1 MVRLI
6 KNQKWEKAM
15 TTNGRGRGGR
25 RAGAGRKKGRK
36 NSPTPPMQKVSY
48 ALMAEL
54 ARTFTVPA
62 LNKLAHLMY
71 HAKSEAI
78 QMHAANL
85 LLDRAW
91 GKAPQ
96 ALQIRTQPEAERKR
110 YTVEEVRQE
119 LIRRGYGAV
128 LGLTPSPLLEAQSI
142 EQRNGRDDGTSGEG

>member
-1 MVRLI
+1 M
-6 KNQKWEKAM
+6 
-15 TTNGRGRGGR
+15 
-25 RAGAGRKKGRK
+25 GAGGAEPEQAAKRAARTRRRR
-36 NSPTPPMQKVSY
+36 PC

-96 ALQIRTQPEAERKR
+96 ALQIRTQPEAERR
-110 YTVEEVRQE
+110 S
-119 LIRRGYGAV
+119 A
-128 LGLTPSPLLEAQSI
+128 
-142 EQRNGRDDGTSGEG
+142 